1 MQVRRKGRWMYV
13 VDERIVELLAESSWE
28 TPKTMARDSR
38 FCEVRADEEYI
49 RQRCRGLVERELIVP
64 VVKNSEM
71 YEITSLGLAY
81 LRGDLDADH
90 LPRWTVG

>member
-1 MQVRRKGRWMYV
+1 MYV
-13 VDERIVELLAESSWE
+13 IDERIVELLSESSWE

-38 FCEVRADEEYI
+38 FCEERADEKYI
-49 RQRCRGLVERELIVP
+49 RQRCRRLVERELIVP
-64 VVKNSEM
+64 VVKDSEM

-90 LPRWTVG
+90 LPRWSVG